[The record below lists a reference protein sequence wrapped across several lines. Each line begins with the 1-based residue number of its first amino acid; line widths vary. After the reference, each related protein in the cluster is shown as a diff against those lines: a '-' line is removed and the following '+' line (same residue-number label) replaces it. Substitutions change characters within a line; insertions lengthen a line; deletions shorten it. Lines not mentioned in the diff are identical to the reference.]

1 MVNQAPCPQTEPDAY
16 VKYVSRFS
24 VPVAPQVAAAAGLA
38 RAWFKPRFVGLE
50 NLPDR
55 PALFIGNHAFMAI
68 DAALFHLYLYYDHG
82 RYVKGLGDKS
92 LFTNPYYAAVA
103 HAMGGVS
110 GQAPI
115 VERLMARGDDLL
127 LYPGGAYESV
137 KPPEARYQLQWKQRY
152 GFVKLAA
159 AAGYTVVPV
168 ASVGP
173 DEYYDHAVSSETLVN
188 SQLVRWLSKRGVL
201 PADLRSDLVPPIPTG
216 MLGGLLPKPKST
228 YFSIG
233 KPIDLSDYQGQDAVD
248 SSTGHTETQICQG
261 DRERNQSALVVARTT
276 KTPRQLATP
285 HPLRLTD
292 TLGLTHEE
300 RVGWRCRGISCLGFI
315 VDTVGSTLLGHSHSL
330 SS

>member
-1 MVNQAPCPQTEPDAY
+1 MVSRAPCPQAEPDRY
-16 VKYVSRFS
+16 VEYTSRYGM
-24 VPVAPQVAAAAGLA
+24 PIAPQVAAAAGLA

-50 NLPDR
+50 NLPEE

-92 LFTNPYYAAVA
+92 LFANPYYAAVA

-110 GQAPI
+110 GQAAI

-159 AAGYTVVPV
+159 SAGYTVVPV

-173 DEYYDHAVSSETLVN
+173 DEYYDHAISSESLVN
-188 SQLVRWLSKRGVL
+188 SQLAHWLIKAGVL
-201 PADLRSDLVPPIPTG
+201 PADLRTDLVPPIPTG
-216 MLGGLLPKPKST
+216 LLGGPLPKPKST
-228 YFSIG
+228 YFAFG
-233 KPIDLSDYQGQDAVD
+233 KPIDLSEYKGVEL
-248 SSTGHTETQICQG
+248 ST
-261 DRERNQSALVVARTT
+261 RKLSALRKKFASAIESEISR
-276 KTPRQLATP
+276 LLL
-285 HPLRLTD
+285 LR
-292 TLGLTHEE
+292 EQE
-300 RVGWRCRGISCLGFI
+300 RHQDSWLRRV
-315 VDTVGSTLLGHSHSL
+315 L
-330 SS
+330 SA